1 MRVRSQREG
10 RGGGREGRSYGNRS
24 MDERA
29 GDAGYV
35 FVSIE
40 WGERGGDPFPFPKE
54 AMEVGK
60 PRVSGDGRWATLG

>member
-1 MRVRSQREG
+1 
-10 RGGGREGRSYGNRS
+10 

-60 PRVSGDGRWATLG
+60 PRVSGDGRRATLG